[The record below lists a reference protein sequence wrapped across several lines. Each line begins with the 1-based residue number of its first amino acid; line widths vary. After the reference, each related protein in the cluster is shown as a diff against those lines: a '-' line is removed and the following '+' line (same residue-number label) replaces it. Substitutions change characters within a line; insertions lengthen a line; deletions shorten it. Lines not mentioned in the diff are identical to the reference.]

1 MSEYRRVAKEMESG
15 TVRTSDGSENPR
27 GPADGSRV
35 LTIRDLSVEIRRGDR
50 VVRPVSGVSLALDRG
65 ETLGIVGETGSGKSM
80 TGLAIMGMLPAGGRV
95 TGGSIDFGGTEL
107 VGLPAARYRA
117 LRGNDIAMVFQDS
130 MTALNPTRRI
140 GEQIAEPVR
149 LHHGASKRA
158 ARTRA
163 EELLALVG
171 IPRPA
176 ERMDDHPH
184 QLSGGMRQ
192 RVMIAMALV
201 CEPRVVI
208 ADEPTTALDVSVQ
221 AEILDLLDDLRSRLG
236 MSMILVTHD
245 MGVIA
250 RHADRVGVMYAGRV
264 AETGPT
270 PALFA
275 RTRHRYTHALL
286 SSIPSLTQDRRE
298 KLFSVPGAPP
308 DLAAHHNGCSFAPR
322 CTAATDRCRE
332 ERPGLSV
339 GEGGH
344 THACWHPV
352 EVVGPMVGEQHAS
365 PGLPSRDRPAH
376 DRSAPDH
383 LSPVHTSPH
392 HPPAP
397 LPDRDTPPRL
407 RVIDLRR
414 EYPVGGRSGLLGERR
429 TLKAVSGVSFDVA
442 AGETFGLVGESGCGK
457 SSLGRMLVALDRP
470 TSGEVIFD
478 GARVTRM
485 SPRELGPR
493 RAQLQMMFQDSNAS
507 LDPRMRIGAI
517 LREPLAIQ
525 GIGTRAERTARAREL
540 LHDVGLPLTILDR
553 YPHELS
559 GGQRQ
564 RVGLARALA
573 LDPKVLVADEPVSAL
588 DVSVRSQVLN
598 LMQRVQR
605 ERALS
610 SVVISHDLAV
620 VRYLADRVGVM
631 YLGKLVETGTTEEV
645 YGATAHPYTAGL
657 LAAVPEA
664 DPGAPRPPADARVR
678 GELPSP
684 LDPPSGCHFRTRCAL
699 ATEVCARAE
708 PPLTTVTGPPPTA
721 ITGPPL
727 VPATGTHQVACHHPL
742 RSTAGRPEE
751 LTAR

>member
-1 MSEYRRVAKEMESG
+1 M
-15 TVRTSDGSENPR
+15 RTSDGTENAL

-50 VVRPVSGVSLALDRG
+50 VVRPVSGVNLALDRG

-117 LRGNDIAMVFQDS
+117 IRGNEIAMVFQDS

-140 GEQIAEPVR
+140 GEQVAEPVR
-149 LHHGASKRA
+149 LHHGASKAAARARA
-158 ARTRA
+158 A
-163 EELLALVG
+163 ELLALVG

-176 ERMDDHPH
+176 ERMDDYPH

-201 CEPRVVI
+201 CEPQVVI
-208 ADEPTTALDVSVQ
+208 ADEPTTALDVSIQ

-270 PALFA
+270 PALFGH
-275 RTRHRYTHALL
+275 TQHRYTHALL

-298 KLFSVPGAPP
+298 KLFSVPGTPP
-308 DLAAHHNGCSFAPR
+308 DLSVLHAGCPFAPR
-322 CTAATDRCRE
+322 CAAATNQCRE
-332 ERPGLSV
+332 EQPELSV
-339 GEGGH
+339 AGDGH

-352 EVVGPMVGEQHAS
+352 SS
-365 PGLPSRDRPAH
+365 PTVRGAH
-376 DRSAPDH
+376 Q
-383 LSPVHTSPH
+383 
-392 HPPAP
+392 PPATAEP
-397 LPDRDTPPRL
+397 VVVPERKTAPRL
-407 RVIDLRR
+407 RVVDLVR
-414 EYPVGGRSGLLGERR
+414 EYPVGGRGLLGGRR
-429 TLKAVSGVSFDVA
+429 TVKAVSGVSFDVA

-470 TSGEVIFD
+470 DAGEVIFD
-478 GARVTRM
+478 GASVTRM
-485 SPRELGPR
+485 SSRELRPR

-525 GIGTRAERTARAREL
+525 GIGSRAERTARAREL
-540 LHDVGLPLTILDR
+540 LADVGLPLSVLER

-573 LDPKVLVADEPVSAL
+573 LDPQVLVADEPVSAL

-598 LMQRVQR
+598 LMQRIQL
-605 ERALS
+605 ERNLS

-631 YLGKLVETGTTEEV
+631 YLGKLVETGTTDEV
-645 YGATAHPYTAGL
+645 YDATAHPYTAGL

-664 DPGAPRPPADARVR
+664 DPGAPPARADARVR

-684 LDPPSGCHFRTRCAL
+684 IDPPSGCRFRTRCVW
-699 ATEVCARAE
+699 ATELCASTE
-708 PPLTTVTGPPPTA
+708 PPLTEV
-721 ITGPPL
+721 
-727 VPATGTHQVACHHPL
+727 TGTHRVACHHPL
-742 RSTAGRPEE
+742 RSGSGQPRE
-751 LTAR
+751 LSAR

>member
-1 MSEYRRVAKEMESG
+1 MVEEMESHI
-15 TVRTSDGSENPR
+15 VRASHGFENAR
-27 GPADGSRV
+27 EPADGSRV
-35 LTIRDLSVEIRRGDR
+35 LTIRNLSVEIRRGDR
-50 VVRPVSGVSLALDRG
+50 IVHPVSDVSLALDRG

-80 TGLAIMGMLPAGGRV
+80 TGLAVMGMLPAGGRV

-107 VGLPAARYRA
+107 VGLPADRYRA

-140 GEQIAEPVR
+140 GEQVAEPVR
-149 LHHGASKRA
+149 LHQGASKQAARARA
-158 ARTRA
+158 A
-163 EELLALVG
+163 ELLDLVG
-171 IPRPA
+171 IPKPL
-176 ERMDDHPH
+176 ERLDDHPH

-192 RVMIAMALV
+192 RVMIAMALA

-208 ADEPTTALDVSVQ
+208 ADEPTTALDVSIQ

-236 MSMILVTHD
+236 MSMILITHD

-270 PALFA
+270 PALFSH
-275 RTRHRYTHALL
+275 TRHRYTHALL

-298 KLFSVPGAPP
+298 QLFSIPGTPP
-308 DLAAHHNGCSFAPR
+308 DLSASPAGCPFAPR
-322 CTAATDRCRE
+322 CAAATDRCHE
-332 ERPGLSV
+332 ERPPLSV
-339 GEGGH
+339 EEDGH

-352 EVVGPMVGEQHAS
+352 ATAAVRTGSGAS
-365 PGLPSRDRPAH
+365 AVARPAV
-376 DRSAPDH
+376 SPEAPAARG
-383 LSPVHTSPH
+383 T
-392 HPPAP
+392 
-397 LPDRDTPPRL
+397 TPRL
-407 RVIDLRR
+407 RIVDLGL
-414 EYPVGGRSGLLGERR
+414 EYPVGGRGLLGRRR
-429 TLKAVSGVSFDVA
+429 TVKAVSGVSFDVA
-442 AGETFGLVGESGCGK
+442 PGETFGLVGESGCGK
-457 SSLGRMLVALDRP
+457 SSLGRMLVALNRP

-478 GARVTRM
+478 GASVTGM
-485 SPRELGPR
+485 SARELAPR
-493 RAQLQMMFQDSNAS
+493 RSQLQMMFQDSNSS

-525 GIGTRAERTARAREL
+525 GIGRRAARTARAREL
-540 LHDVGLPLTILDR
+540 LGDVGLPSGVLER

-588 DVSVRSQVLN
+588 DVSIRSQILN
-598 LMQRVQR
+598 LMLRVQR
-605 ERALS
+605 ERELS

-631 YLGKLVETGTTEEV
+631 YLGKLMETGTTEEV
-645 YGATAHPYTAGL
+645 YGSTAHPYTAGL

-664 DPGAPRPPADARVR
+664 DPAAPRPRSGTRVR

-684 LDPPSGCHFRTRCAL
+684 IDPPSGCRFRTRCPL
-699 ATEVCARAE
+699 ATEVCAATE
-708 PPLTTVTGPPPTA
+708 PALAT
-721 ITGPPL
+721 L
-727 VPATGTHQVACHHPL
+727 TGTHKVACHHPL
-742 RSTAGRPEE
+742 RLPAAQPEE
-751 LTAR
+751 LSAR

>member
-1 MSEYRRVAKEMESG
+1 MAKEMESG
-15 TVRTSDGSENPR
+15 TVRTSDGFENAR
-27 GPADGSRV
+27 EPADGGRV

-50 VVRPVSGVSLALDRG
+50 VVHPVSGVNLALDRG
-65 ETLGIVGETGSGKSM
+65 QTLGIVGETGSGKSM

-95 TGGSIDFGGTEL
+95 TGGSIDFRGTEL
-107 VGLPAARYRA
+107 AGLPAARYRA
-117 LRGNDIAMVFQDS
+117 IRGNDIAMVFQDS

-140 GEQIAEPVR
+140 GEQVAEPVR
-149 LHHGASKRA
+149 LHHRASKRA

-163 EELLALVG
+163 AELLALVG

-176 ERMDDHPH
+176 ERMDDYPH

-201 CEPRVVI
+201 CEPQVVI
-208 ADEPTTALDVSVQ
+208 ADEPTTALDVSIQ
-221 AEILDLLDDLRSRLG
+221 AEILDLLDELRSRLG

-250 RHADRVGVMYAGRV
+250 RHADQVAVMYAGRV

-270 PALFA
+270 PALFGH
-275 RTRHRYTHALL
+275 TRHRYTHALL
-286 SSIPSLTQDRRE
+286 ASIPSLTHDRRE
-298 KLFSVPGAPP
+298 KLFSIPGAPP
-308 DLAAHHNGCSFAPR
+308 DLAVPHAGCPFAPR
-322 CTAATDRCRE
+322 CAAATDLCRE
-332 ERPGLSV
+332 GRPTLSEE
-339 GEGGH
+339 EGGH

-352 EVVGPMVGEQHAS
+352 SGPTVRAHQTPATAPPPTAS
-365 PGLPSRDRPAH
+365 PVLLPERQ
-376 DRSAPDH
+376 
-383 LSPVHTSPH
+383 T
-392 HPPAP
+392 
-397 LPDRDTPPRL
+397 TPRL
-407 RVIDLRR
+407 RVVDLRR
-414 EYPVGGRSGLLGERR
+414 EYPVGGRGLLGGRR
-429 TLKAVSGVSFDVA
+429 TVKAVSGVSFEVA

-478 GARVTRM
+478 GAPVTRM
-485 SPRELGPR
+485 SSRELGPR
-493 RAQLQMMFQDSNAS
+493 RAQMQMMFQDSNAS

-517 LREPLAIQ
+517 LREPMAIQ
-525 GIGTRAERTARAREL
+525 GIGRRAERTARAREL
-540 LHDVGLPLTILDR
+540 LRDVGLPLSVLER

-588 DVSVRSQVLN
+588 DVSIRSQVLN

-605 ERALS
+605 ERELS

-664 DPGAPRPPADARVR
+664 DPGAPLPRAGTRVR

-684 LDPPSGCHFRTRCAL
+684 IDPPSGCRFRTRCAL
-699 ATEVCARAE
+699 ATEVCAAAE
-708 PPLTTVTGPPPTA
+708 PALTTVA
-721 ITGPPL
+721 
-727 VPATGTHQVACHHPL
+727 GTHQVACHHPL
-742 RSTAGRPEE
+742 RSGAGQPVE